1 MTKTNQA
8 NKMTKTTLLTILFS
22 AVLFSTISASYMMSL
37 KKGEKIVF
45 FGDSITQLGNDPG
58 GYVTLV
64 RDTIASKYPGYGIE
78 VIGAG
83 ISGNKVPDLVSR
95 LDKDVLS
102 EGPTTVVIYIGINDV
117 WHYAL
122 GIGGTPKDKF
132 EEGLKLIIGKCTANG
147 ARVILC
153 TPSVVGERSDSLN
166 KLDPML
172 NEYADIS
179 RRVAKGTNSQLLDL
193 REAFL
198 QYERENNPKQ
208 LHEGILTRDAV
219 HLNATGNK
227 FLAGLMLKALEE

>member
-1 MTKTNQA
+1 MTKL
-8 NKMTKTTLLTILFS
+8 TLLTLLFS
-22 AVLFSTISASYMMSL
+22 AVLLTSVSASYIMSL

-83 ISGNKVPDLVSR
+83 ISGNKVPDLISR
-95 LDKDVLS
+95 LDKDVLA
-102 EGPTTVVIYIGINDV
+102 EGPSTVVIYIGINDV

-122 GIGGTPKDKF
+122 SIGGTPKDKY
-132 EEGLKLIIGKCTANG
+132 EEGLKFIIDKCTANG

-166 KLDPML
+166 KLDTML

-179 RRVAKGTNSQLLDL
+179 RKVARETNSQLLDL

-198 QYERENNPKQ
+198 EYERQNNPKQ

-219 HLNATGNK
+219 HLNAAGNR
-227 FLAGLMLKALEE
+227 FVAELMLKALEQ